1 MSAGPRPGVAG
12 RQPEPGAGEWPVEA
26 MDAPDVDP
34 ALLANCLD
42 HLARLTAMTG
52 VRRRIASAIAP
63 VRPEANGLS
72 VVDVGSE
79 VERSIILD
87 GVTVEQPIA
96 IRDSLIFPGTR
107 VRGGGDVVRYLLR
120 RLGDRFAL
128 AVCVEPHRA
137 TAACMSAR
145 SAAEPRVR
153 VLRGDALDLP
163 LPDASVDIAM
173 MNMALHHVPPAR
185 QHRALSELG
194 RVARERVLVTDLT
207 ANALNRIGARLLS
220 ATLWR
225 GNPIVRADAPVSVE
239 RGYTGSGLAELAR
252 AAGLREVRVRSH
264 LGHRLVLTASPR

>member
-1 MSAGPRPGVAG
+1 MSAGPRRGVAG
-12 RQPEPGAGEWPVEA
+12 WQPEPGAGGWPVEA

-34 ALLANCLD
+34 ALLADCLD

-52 VRRRIASAIAP
+52 VRRRIASAIARI
-63 VRPEANGLS
+63 RPEATGLS
-72 VVDVGSE
+72 VVDVG
-79 VERSIILD
+79 
-87 GVTVEQPIA
+87 A
-96 IRDSLIFPGTR
+96 
-107 VRGGGDVVRYLLR
+107 GGGDVARYLLR

-145 SAAEPRVR
+145 SAAEPRIR
-153 VLRGDALDLP
+153 VLRGDALYLP

-173 MNMALHHVPPAR
+173 MNMALHHLPPSR

-194 RVARERVLVTDLT
+194 RVARERVLVTDLA
-207 ANALNRIGARLLS
+207 ANALNRIGARLLT

-239 RGYTGSGLAELAR
+239 RGYTRPGLAELAR

-264 LGHRLVLTASPR
+264 FGHRLVLTASPP